1 MAGTRSSGWQAAKEL
16 KKRVSHY
23 CPIVSNKDLRSEMI
37 NRSIDL
43 GVSLKEVCIKA
54 DVSWDLFERK
64 YLNVDI
70 PKSDYYL
77 RADEI
82 TAVAAVLGYKVKIT
96 IIKQGIEKVS
106 VAEILKGIPK
116 DERKKNKKLD

>member
-1 MAGTRSSGWQAAKEL
+1 MEESRANGWRAVKEL

-23 CPIVSNKDLRSEMI
+23 CPIVSNKDLRNELI
-37 NRSIDL
+37 TRSIDL
-43 GVSLKEVCIKA
+43 GVSMKEVCIKA

-64 YLNVDI
+64 YLNVDV
-70 PKSDYYL
+70 PKSDWYL

-96 IIKQGIEKVS
+96 IIKQSIEKVS

-116 DERKKNKKLD
+116 NERKKNKKLD